1 MALPS
6 ADEVN
11 AAVLTALNP
20 DLQKRLASPS
30 MVRKAKRSNGAAAT
44 DTSISTNIP
53 VERFTVTARR
63 LSDVLVNPSRVRW
76 LPGLRRI
83 LERGVIAVLAGPR
96 GAYKTLI
103 AFHWAMLTGVAGE
116 VVLIVT
122 AEGTG
127 ADRRGRAWFKVYGAG
142 HDFDDVPVYLIE
154 RRVDFNSVQGIDAVL
169 EEILRLGI
177 KPSLLIIDTLTKNS
191 GALDGDNN
199 PEVQQFIG
207 RLDLRIR
214 TPLDCTILIVAHT
227 GHGDRSRPRGASA
240 LEADTDAAYIVT
252 RSTERLVSI
261 SRERFKDAPELEPLN
276 YTVEVIDLEYADDYG
291 DPVTSCALKPTD
303 EAPQFIRKPELKGKA
318 QRQMLAAIQAR
329 TGSDAGKIWSL
340 DELRRVGREV
350 GLNKGTARSAV
361 EAITLSPYMVPTVGG
376 YRLADEKG

>member
-1 MALPS
+1 MRNY
-6 ADEVN
+6 DV
-11 AAVLTALNP
+11 AAETV
-20 DLQKRLASPS
+20 
-30 MVRKAKRSNGAAAT
+30 
-44 DTSISTNIP
+44 STPKGSQVI
-53 VERFTVTARR
+53 EKFTVSARR
-63 LSDVLVNPSRVRW
+63 LSDVLKSPSRVRW

-96 GAYKTLI
+96 GAYKTLT
-103 AFHWAMLTGVAGE
+103 AFHWAMLAAVAGE

-127 ADRRGRAWFKVYGAG
+127 ADRRGLAWFKVHGAD

-154 RRVDFNSVQGIDAVL
+154 RRVDFNSAQGIDAVL
-169 EEILRLGI
+169 EEIHRLGI

-207 RLDLRIR
+207 QLDLRIR

-252 RSTERLVSI
+252 KSAERLVSV

-276 YTVEVIDLEYADDYG
+276 YSVEIIELGYTDDYG
-291 DPVTSCALKPTD
+291 DPVTSCVLKPTD
-303 EAPQFIRKPELKGKA
+303 DAPLLTKKPELKGKA
-318 QRQMLAAIQAR
+318 QRQLLMALQAR
-329 TGSDAGKIWSL
+329 AEGHAGKMWTL
-340 DELRRVGREV
+340 DELRRIGREV

-361 EAITLSPYMVPTVGG
+361 EALSLSPHMVPTVGG
-376 YRLADEKG
+376 YRLAD